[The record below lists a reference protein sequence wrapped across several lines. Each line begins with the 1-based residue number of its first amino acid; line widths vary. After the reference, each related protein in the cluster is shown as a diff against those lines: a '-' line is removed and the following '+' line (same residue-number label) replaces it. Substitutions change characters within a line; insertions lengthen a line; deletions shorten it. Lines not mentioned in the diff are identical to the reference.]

1 MKHTSLS
8 KESLPPGPSWGQ
20 APAAAAK
27 RACGRD
33 THSAAGIPPAR
44 LQPGD
49 RVQVGERAMVFTVV
63 ETLPCQSLVRLRS
76 FQGSELRVGWRALRW
91 A

>member
-1 MKHTSLS
+1 MKRTQSNVETVQTDQCWRPAS
-8 KESLPPGPSWGQ
+8 AT
-20 APAAAAK
+20 APEGH
-27 RACGRD
+27 CGRD
-33 THSAAGIPPAR
+33 THSAAGISPAR

-49 RVQVGERAMVFTVV
+49 RVQVGGGATVFTVV

-76 FQGSELRVGWRALRW
+76 CHGSELRVGWRTLRW